1 MTSGKRPEPSPPPGA
16 ARDLVD
22 LFTRLRDSNQLRI
35 GQVAQRTGYTPS
47 HISEVLRGLKAP
59 SPDAAARIAQALGA
73 NESTI
78 MRARR
83 RAEDLQEWKRDN
95 KKGRSREVSS
105 SGDRVEP
112 APAGFPLQHRL
123 ANPDVTVN
131 IVVGNLLDQETHLA
145 ITFSD
150 TFDSSIKDN
159 RIIHSSSIQGQLL
172 QQLYAGD
179 QAQLDKE
186 LDVALARFSPV
197 RTESRRDKP
206 YGKKTRYPLGT
217 VAVLGRPTRLIFAVA
232 YGFMGNDLVVHA
244 PVDGIWHCYAQLW
257 ESVYQYGQRGPL
269 SIPLMGSGLARVDT
283 LDRENLIRLILL
295 SFVSYSRLRLIC
307 HELRIV
313 IFPADVNRIDPVS
326 LSGFLKTL

>member
-1 MTSGKRPEPSPPPGA
+1 MGRSQPDLPPGA

-22 LFTRLRDSNQLRI
+22 LFRRLRDSSQLRI
-35 GQVAQRTGYTPS
+35 GQIAQRTGYTPS

-78 MRARR
+78 MKARR

-95 KKGRSREVSS
+95 KKARNRDGSS
-105 SGDRVEP
+105 AADRAGP

-123 ANPDVTVN
+123 ASPDVTVN
-131 IVVGNLLDQETHLA
+131 IVAGNLLDQETHIA
-145 ITFSD
+145 IAFSD
-150 TFDSSIKDN
+150 TFDTSIKDD

-172 QQLYAGD
+172 QQLYAGE

-206 YGKKTRYPLGT
+206 YGKKARYPLGT
-217 VAVLGRPTRLIFAVA
+217 VAVLGRPNRLVFAVA
-232 YGFMGNDLVVHA
+232 FGLMGNDLVVHA
-244 PVDGIWHCYAQLW
+244 PVDRIWDCYAQLW
-257 ESVYQYGQRGPL
+257 ESVYQHGQRRPL

-313 IFPADVNRIDPVS
+313 IFPPDIDRIDPMS